1 MRRKAIATDAE
12 LQTTI
17 ERVTQ
22 MEQYMDEVRNAVNN
36 GVSAITDDNVI
47 KEKIVILTQY
57 YEGGQWLQDYDC
69 DARGELPED
78 LKRGVL
84 SQDGLYDLLR
94 EVDEQKALRK
104 RMNKMIIYKEVDKT
118 YFALYDTVPQNV
130 DVRSEY
136 KVQRVNNGLG
146 GLILEEIPVES
157 YVKDLSKY
165 ERATE
170 YEKRFD
176 ITNWRFYMAF
186 DGEIPVGAMT
196 IAGTTKGLHMLYG
209 RTDACVLWDIRVADA
224 YKHQGIG
231 QKLLDMGIAGAKE
244 KGYHQMIIECQNNN
258 VPACRFYQKQG
269 AVLAKID
276 MYAYYSDPAIRD
288 EVQFVWYL
296 DI

>member
-170 YEKRFD
+170 YEKQFD

-258 VPACRFYQKQG
+258 VPACKFYQKQG